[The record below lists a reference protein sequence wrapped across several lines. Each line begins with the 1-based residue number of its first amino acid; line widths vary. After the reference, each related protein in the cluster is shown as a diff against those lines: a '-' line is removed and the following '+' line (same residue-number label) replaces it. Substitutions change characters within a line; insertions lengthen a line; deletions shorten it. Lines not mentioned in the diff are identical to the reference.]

1 MLNNHTCKD
10 NRFKMDCPV
19 CLTDM
24 QNSIL
29 AGVITECG
37 HSMHLKC
44 MKEYTKTNIACPLC
58 KKSLWD
64 IKS

>member
-1 MLNNHTCKD
+1 
-10 NRFKMDCPV
+10 MDCPV